1 MRPSKRQRLTP
12 IALVK
17 LEPGTPGAGASPS
30 TAAASTTERKG
41 RTSRGSQ
48 KSVAKGTPAK
58 AARHPFPKWVGPSAA
73 ACARAVAELE
83 SLHGAVESENPN
95 HNQRSVLDSLV
106 RTMLSQNTTDVTS
119 KRAFN
124 ALKVALPSWE
134 EARVAPVEAVAD
146 AVRCC
151 GLADIRA
158 ERIQGVLNT
167 LVAENGGGPPSLEYV
182 RALSNAA
189 VKKELLRFKGVG
201 PKTVACVLM
210 FCLRRAEFPVDTH
223 VWRIAKSLKW
233 VPERASREHT
243 YALLNGAH
251 GGGVPDSLK
260 FALHVL
266 LVRHGK
272 CCSRCAKNGKPRQAP
287 LGPCPLTFSSS
298 IRSANASAASAVSA
312 KAEARSKT
320 ETAVKSEARP

>member
-1 MRPSKRQRLTP
+1 MRPSKRARLTP

-17 LEPGTPGAGASPS
+17 LEPGTPDAGATPS
-30 TAAASTTERKG
+30 TTAASTTKRKG
-41 RTSRGSQ
+41 RASRATP
-48 KSVAKGTPAK
+48 KSVAKATHTPK
-58 AARHPFPKWVGPSAA
+58 AEAPRHPYPKWNGPSAA

-83 SLHGAVESENPN
+83 SLHGVVESENPN

-106 RTMLSQNTTDVTS
+106 RTMLSQNTTDITS
-119 KRAFN
+119 KRAFD
-124 ALKVALPSWE
+124 ALKVAFPTWE

-167 LVAENGGGPPSLEYV
+167 IVAENGGAAPSLEYV
-182 RALSNAA
+182 HALSNAA
-189 VKKELLRFKGVG
+189 VKRELLRFKGVG

-233 VPERASREHT
+233 VPERASREQT
-243 YALLNGAH
+243 YALLNGSF
-251 GGGVPDSLK
+251 GGGVPDALK

-272 CCSRCAKNGKPRQAP
+272 CCTRCAKNGKPRQTP
-287 LGPCPLTFSSS
+287 LGPCPLTFARTA
-298 IRSANASAASAVSA
+298 RSASTSAAA
-312 KAEARSKT
+312 KVKC